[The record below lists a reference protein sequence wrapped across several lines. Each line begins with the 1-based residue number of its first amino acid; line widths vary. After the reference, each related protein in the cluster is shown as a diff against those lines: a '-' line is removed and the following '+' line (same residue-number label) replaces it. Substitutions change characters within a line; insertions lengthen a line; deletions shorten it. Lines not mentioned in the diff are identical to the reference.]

1 MSTSQ
6 PVATYFAHPAF
17 TQPQLEFKEK
27 FREIIEK
34 LPEGVIRILDPFEY
48 SPAIEGDREVKKMIS
63 KAVVDA
69 NEQLID
75 QSELIIA
82 LIDDRDQGVLWEM
95 GYAYARKIPIIS
107 ISAHNYDV
115 NLMLSG
121 TVMAHVP
128 NVLENEA
135 MFRSVLETFHRV
147 RRL

>member
-1 MSTSQ
+1 MSAI
-6 PVATYFAHPAF
+6 ATYFAHPAF
-17 TQPQLEFKEK
+17 TPAQLEFKEK
-27 FREIIEK
+27 FKEVIRK
-34 LPEGVIRILDPFEY
+34 LPEDTLKILDPFEY

-75 QSELIIA
+75 QSELVIA
-82 LIDDRDQGVLWEM
+82 LIDDRDQGVIWEM
-95 GYAYARKIPIIS
+95 GYAYARRIPIIS

-135 MFRSVLETFHRV
+135 MFRSVLETFKRV